1 MQSLPCSFS
10 IPFHSLSFDLARNLM
25 GNAPC
30 GQSPCPLPQTYARRT
45 LSTLQGFYFSSFFC
59 IFNAFCFAS
68 LSPFVCR
75 SHVSLH
81 KGAAAITC
89 LAKCVRVS
97 EVCVSVCAC
106 NNDWKVSLCSCVQK
120 FSACSRHYPSS
131 RTPAAVNIWQEAKR
145 PQKPKPMP
153 TPPQRPIYIT
163 KLHAEGPLN
172 N

>member
-10 IPFHSLSFDLARNLM
+10 NPFHSLLFDLARNLM

-30 GQSPCPLPQTYARRT
+30 GQTPSPFLWPLHFKYFT
-45 LSTLQGFYFSSFFC
+45 GFLLLRFFC

-120 FSACSRHYPSS
+120 FSACSRHRRHWPG
-131 RTPAAVNIWQEAKR
+131 TPQ
-145 PQKPKPMP
+145 P
-153 TPPQRPIYIT
+153 
-163 KLHAEGPLN
+163 
-172 N
+172 

>member
-30 GQSPCPLPQTYARRT
+30 GQSPCPLPQTYTRHT

-68 LSPFVCR
+68 LSPFVCC

-97 EVCVSVCAC
+97 EVCVRVCVYAIMIG
-106 NNDWKVSLCSCVQK
+106 K
-120 FSACSRHYPSS
+120 FRFAVAFKNLVHAADTTRH
-131 RTPAAVNIWQEAKR
+131 PAPRQ
-145 PQKPKPMP
+145 P
-153 TPPQRPIYIT
+153 
-163 KLHAEGPLN
+163 
-172 N
+172 

>member
-1 MQSLPCSFS
+1 MRA
-10 IPFHSLSFDLARNLM
+10 D
-25 GNAPC
+25 
-30 GQSPCPLPQTYARRT
+30 PLPLPRPPSYGHCT
-45 LSTLQGFYFSSFFC
+45 LSTLQGFYFAFFC

-97 EVCVSVCAC
+97 EVCVCVCVSVCAC

-120 FSACSRHYPSS
+120 FSACSRHRRHCTPQ
-131 RTPAAVNIWQEAKR
+131 PAAVNIWQEAKR
-145 PQKPKPMP
+145 PQKPKPKPKP

>member
-1 MQSLPCSFS
+1 MQSLPCSFPN
-10 IPFHSLSFDLARNLM
+10 PFHSLLFDLARNLM
-25 GNAPC
+25 ANAPC
-30 GQSPCPLPQTYARRT
+30 GQTLCPCPSPVLWPLHFKYFT
-45 LSTLQGFYFSSFFC
+45 GFLLLRFFC

-120 FSACSRHYPSS
+120 FSACSRH
-131 RTPAAVNIWQEAKR
+131 RHHWHGTPQ
-145 PQKPKPMP
+145 P
-153 TPPQRPIYIT
+153 
-163 KLHAEGPLN
+163 
-172 N
+172 